1 MANEFLEVDFGNGTD
16 GVQLETLLVVAWLT
30 GKRYMR

>member
-16 GVQLETLLVVAWLT
+16 GVQLETLLVFACLAREDT
-30 GKRYMR
+30 

>member
-16 GVQLETLLVVAWLT
+16 GVQISAARVVFGQVAS
-30 GKRYMR
+30 